1 MYRKEVEQMKVYVIY
16 EECHDMI
23 CIAKDIKS
31 AIKWLID
38 TSWITENTYVY
49 CAGTDENGSEFRA
62 ANVAFGSEWKNY
74 LIELADDE
82 IMLNKELARM
92 GFKIYSEEVIGG

>member
-1 MYRKEVEQMKVYVIY
+1 MKVYVIY

-23 CIAKDIKS
+23 GIAKDIKS
-31 AIKWLID
+31 AIEWLID

-49 CAGTDENGSEFRA
+49 CPTNDENGREFRA

-74 LIELADDE
+74 LIGLADDKAKLDE
-82 IMLNKELARM
+82 ELWRM
-92 GFKIYSEEVIGG
+92 GFQIYSEEVIRG